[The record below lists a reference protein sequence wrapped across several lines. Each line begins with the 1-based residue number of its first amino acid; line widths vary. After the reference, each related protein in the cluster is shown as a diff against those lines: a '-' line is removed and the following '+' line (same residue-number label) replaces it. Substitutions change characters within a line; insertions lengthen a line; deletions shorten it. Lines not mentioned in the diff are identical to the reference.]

1 MIPLD
6 KIDAENVFY
15 WNWICSKCK
24 VDESSTSQDK
34 SNKQRNMENIID
46 REAGL
51 NSSNENHTTNE
62 NDDDLNMTK
71 KIEGENQL
79 DNLLPSLTEYCD
91 YIYQYVVFEI
101 ESPSFVTTICER
113 LPDRSD

>member
-24 VDESSTSQDK
+24 VDEITSQDK
-34 SNKQRNMENIID
+34 NQKQRNMENIID
-46 REAGL
+46 KEAGL
-51 NSSNENHTTNE
+51 NNSNEDRTVRE
-62 NDDDLNMTK
+62 DDELNMTK

-91 YIYQYVVFEI
+91 YIYQ
-101 ESPSFVTTICER
+101 
-113 LPDRSD
+113 